1 MSQKARIIHV
11 TTVHPRDDTRV
22 FKKMC
27 VDLAAEGYRVSLFVT
42 DGLPSECKDS
52 VEIRSLDRRR
62 RIFARLIISHFRVLL
77 AILSNRRAVYHF
89 HDPELLLM
97 TPFLRLCGYTVVLD
111 FHEDTVEQIKEKHY
125 INPSLRKITS
135 VGYSCIQ
142 KLVVMVASGVVF
154 ATPAIARSVG
164 QNCKTPSITVN
175 NYVKVSEFPG
185 VPSLVDYTRTKHF
198 CYIGLISFD
207 RCISELM
214 DSLSYLD
221 SEYRL
226 VLAGKFDSKSV
237 EEFVLGHE
245 NFSKV
250 IYHGIVG
257 RREFKMI
264 CQSSVCGMLLFKPLG
279 NHVQSQPNKMWEY
292 LVCNTR
298 LVATNFSY
306 WANLLSDFDEFICFS
321 DNSPTSIATAVMD
334 QAEKAVEDSISDYLE
349 CADRVTKLYSW
360 ETELNNLTKF
370 YNRIVANE

>member
-1 MSQKARIIHV
+1 MSQKIEIIHV
-11 TTVHPRDDTRV
+11 TTVHPREDTRV

-52 VEIRSLDRRR
+52 VEIRNLDRRR
-62 RIFARLIISHFRVLL
+62 RLAARLIISHFRVLL
-77 AILSNRRAVYHF
+77 AILANRNAVYHF
-89 HDPELLLM
+89 HDPELVLL
-97 TPFLRLCGYTVVLD
+97 TPILRLCGYKIILD

-125 INPSLRKITS
+125 VNPSFRKIIS
-135 VGYSCIQ
+135 FGYLCIQ
-142 KLVVMVASGVVF
+142 NLGVRVASGLVF
-154 ATPAIARSVG
+154 ATPAIAQSVG

-185 VPSLVDYTRTKHF
+185 VPSLGDYTQTKYF

-214 DSLSYLD
+214 DSLSHLD

-226 VLAGKFDSKSV
+226 VLAGKFESKSV
-237 EEFVLGHE
+237 EDFVLTHD

-257 RREFKMI
+257 RREFKVI
-264 CQSSVCGMLLFKPLG
+264 CQSSVCGVLLFKPLG

-298 LVATNFSY
+298 LVATDFSY
-306 WANLLSDFDEFICFS
+306 WADLLSEFNDFTYFS
-321 DNSPTSIATAVMD
+321 DNSPTSIAAAVMD
-334 QAEKAVEDSISDYLE
+334 QAGKAVEDSISDYLE
-349 CADRVTKLYSW
+349 CADRVTRLYSW
-360 ETELNNLTKF
+360 ETELDNLANF
-370 YNRIVANE
+370 YNRVVEN